1 MKYGGK
7 HGIGKCKLFNSY
19 YEGEFYNDQKDGY
32 GIEFNYDLTKDINS
46 IDLNKIRTVVTKC
59 NNNDSIFENYKNG
72 LSPELKEKYNGKKC
86 EYYYDNGVY
95 FEGEFLNDLKEG
107 YGTLYLSDG
116 SEMKMSG
123 RKAIKCSQKE
133 YQRRMRRSI

>member
-1 MKYGGK
+1 M
-7 HGIGKCKLFNSY
+7 
-19 YEGEFYNDQKDGY
+19 
-32 GIEFNYDLTKDINS
+32 
-46 IDLNKIRTVVTKC
+46 TKC

-116 SEMKMSG
+116 SDMKSEWKEG
-123 RKAIKCSQKE
+123 NQIKSKRIPKE
-133 YQRRMRRSI
+133 NEKKYTGGE